1 MLAERPRTRYEGAQ
15 LDNEIQTSEPLYTI
29 EEIGQLAGK
38 FAMIL
43 LVGNTMPTGTPIPE
57 GELATLE
64 ATLATVQTAER
75 KFQ

>member
-15 LDNEIQTSEPLYTI
+15 LDYETQTHEPLYTT

-43 LVGNTMPTGTPIPE
+43 LVGNTMPSGTPIPE